1 MTGWLKNWRQVPVLA
16 ALLLMM
22 TGGGVTAQE
31 PLESLVESLFVLG
44 ENYEAGDWV
53 RQSDLLAYM
62 WYLLAATAGH
72 DSADPA
78 RHRMATRLSP
88 AEIAAAQAL
97 ARQCHASDYW
107 HCGEASAAED
117 LALENSAL
125 ENSALEHLTI
135 ENPALENSATGTL
148 ARSDADI
155 TAATT
160 GGGSVLP

>member
-1 MTGWLKNWRQVPVLA
+1 MTRWLKRWRQVPILA
-16 ALLLMM
+16 ALLLTM
-22 TGGGVTAQE
+22 TGTGVTAQE
-31 PLESLVESLFVLG
+31 PLEPLVESLFVLG

-88 AEIAAAQAL
+88 AKIAAAQAL

-117 LALENSAL
+117 LALGKPTL
-125 ENSALEHLTI
+125 ENS
-135 ENPALENSATGTL
+135 ALENSATGTL

-155 TAATT
+155 TATTT
-160 GGGSVLP
+160 GGEPVLP

>member
-1 MTGWLKNWRQVPVLA
+1 MTGWLKRWRQVPILA
-16 ALLLMM
+16 ALLLTM
-22 TGGGVTAQE
+22 TGTGVTAQE

-53 RQSDLLAYM
+53 RHSDLLAYM

-97 ARQCHASDYW
+97 ARQCHNTGYRE
-107 HCGEASAAED
+107 CGEATQAED
-117 LALENSAL
+117 LASLSEG
-125 ENSALEHLTI
+125 EDDGQ
-135 ENPALENSATGTL
+135 P
-148 ARSDADI
+148 
-155 TAATT
+155 
-160 GGGSVLP
+160 

>member
-1 MTGWLKNWRQVPVLA
+1 MTGWLKRWRQVPILA
-16 ALLLMM
+16 ALLLTM
-22 TGGGVTAQE
+22 TGTGVTAQE
-31 PLESLVESLFVLG
+31 PLEPLVESLFVLG

-117 LALENSAL
+117 LAPENPALGKPTLENS
-125 ENSALEHLTI
+125 T
-135 ENPALENSATGTL
+135 LENSATGTL

-155 TAATT
+155 IATTT
-160 GGGSVLP
+160 GGGPVLP

>member
-1 MTGWLKNWRQVPVLA
+1 MTGWLKNWRQMPILA
-16 ALLLMM
+16 ALLLTM
-22 TGGGVTAQE
+22 TGAGVTAQD
-31 PLESLVESLFVLG
+31 PLESLVESLFMLG

-125 ENSALEHLTI
+125 GKPTLENS
-135 ENPALENSATGTL
+135 ALENSATGTL

-155 TAATT
+155 TATTT
-160 GGGSVLP
+160 GGEPVLP

>member
-1 MTGWLKNWRQVPVLA
+1 MTGWLKRWRQAPVLA
-16 ALLLMM
+16 ALLLTM

-117 LALENSAL
+117 LALEHSAL
-125 ENSALEHLTI
+125 ENSALEHPTL
-135 ENPALENSATGTL
+135 EHPALGNPTTGTL

-155 TAATT
+155 TATTT

>member
-1 MTGWLKNWRQVPVLA
+1 MTGWLKNWRQMPILA
-16 ALLLMM
+16 ALLLTM
-22 TGGGVTAQE
+22 TGAGVTAQD
-31 PLESLVESLFVLG
+31 PLESLVESLFMLG

-117 LALENSAL
+117 LAPENPALGKPTLENS
-125 ENSALEHLTI
+125 T
-135 ENPALENSATGTL
+135 LENSATGTL

-155 TAATT
+155 IATTT
-160 GGGSVLP
+160 GGGPVLP

>member
-1 MTGWLKNWRQVPVLA
+1 MTGWLKRRRQVPVLA

-22 TGGGVTAQE
+22 TGGGVAAQE

-44 ENYEAGDWV
+44 ENYKAGDWV

-125 ENSALEHLTI
+125 ENSA
-135 ENPALENSATGTL
+135 TGTL
-148 ARSDADI
+148 ARSDAYI
-155 TAATT
+155 TPTTT

>member
-1 MTGWLKNWRQVPVLA
+1 MPVLTVLILTMTGASA
-16 ALLLMM
+16 A
-22 TGGGVTAQE
+22 AQE
-31 PLESLVESLFVLG
+31 PSDSFVESLFVLG
-44 ENYEAGDWV
+44 ETCEAGEWV

-62 WYLLAATAGH
+62 WYLLATTAGH
-72 DSADPA
+72 GLADPA

-117 LALENSAL
+117 LAVENS
-125 ENSALEHLTI
+125 
-135 ENPALENSATGTL
+135 ALENSATGTL

-155 TAATT
+155 TATTT
-160 GGGSVLP
+160 GGEPVLP

>member
-1 MTGWLKNWRQVPVLA
+1 M
-16 ALLLMM
+16 
-22 TGGGVTAQE
+22 
-31 PLESLVESLFVLG
+31 
-44 ENYEAGDWV
+44 

-125 ENSALEHLTI
+125 EN
-135 ENPALENSATGTL
+135 PATGTL

-155 TAATT
+155 TVATT
-160 GGGSVLP
+160 GGESVLP

>member
-1 MTGWLKNWRQVPVLA
+1 MTGWLKRWRQVPILA
-16 ALLLMM
+16 ALLLTM
-22 TGGGVTAQE
+22 TGTGVTAQE

-88 AEIAAAQAL
+88 AKIAAAQAL

-117 LALENSAL
+117 LAPENPALGKPTLENS
-125 ENSALEHLTI
+125 T
-135 ENPALENSATGTL
+135 LENSATGTL

-155 TAATT
+155 TATTT
-160 GGGSVLP
+160 GGEPVLP

>member
-1 MTGWLKNWRQVPVLA
+1 MARWSKKWARLPFLT
-16 ALLLMM
+16 ALLLAVA
-22 TGGGVTAQE
+22 GGGATAQE
-31 PLESLVESLFVLG
+31 PLESLDSLVESLFVLG

-117 LALENSAL
+117 LALEN
-125 ENSALEHLTI
+125 
-135 ENPALENSATGTL
+135 PALESPTTGTL

-155 TAATT
+155 TATTT

>member
-1 MTGWLKNWRQVPVLA
+1 MTGWLKRWRQVPILA
-16 ALLLMM
+16 ALLLTM
-22 TGGGVTAQE
+22 TGAGVTAQE

-117 LALENSAL
+117 LALENPALGKPTL
-125 ENSALEHLTI
+125 ENS
-135 ENPALENSATGTL
+135 ALENSATGTL

-155 TAATT
+155 TATTT
-160 GGGSVLP
+160 GGEPVLP

>member
-44 ENYEAGDWV
+44 ENDEAGDWV

-117 LALENSAL
+117 LALENPAL
-125 ENSALEHLTI
+125 ENSALEHLTV